1 MRWHSIGISLLALAV
16 SASLQAALITTEG
29 TGTGKHGDI
38 TVAVTFDQGKIQN
51 IQVLKSHENK
61 ILASKV
67 FTELKDNI
75 VKHNTVALDS
85 ITGATVS
92 SDGLKEAVAD
102 AAKKAKVA
110 LATGVVLKQNAPT
123 IPENTTYDVIVIGS
137 GGAGFSAAITAKDAG
152 ANVVVLEKMPTVGG
166 NSLISGA
173 EMAAANNWV
182 QQKLGITGDS
192 VELHYQDTMKGGDN
206 KGDPA
211 VVRTMVENALDA
223 ALWCRDTIGVE
234 FQEDNLFFFGG
245 HSKKRSLI
253 PKGATGT
260 EFIEKFVK
268 ASEKRQISI
277 LTNVKAESL
286 IQDASGRVVGVKAT
300 LNDKTYTFQAKK
312 GVILATGGFS
322 ANVAMRTAANP
333 FYGEKFKTTNMPGA
347 MGEGIT
353 MASKI
358 GAQVVNM
365 DQIQTYPMCDPVS
378 GAIELIDDARFE
390 GAILVNQEGKRFVE
404 ELGRRDVLSKA
415 ILDQTGSYCYALF
428 NDAIEKKSHAISHH
442 QDEVA
447 VFTKSGI
454 LHKGETLEDVAN
466 FFKVPVDS
474 LKATVAR
481 VNEFA
486 KTGKDTDF
494 NYRARFTDL
503 STGPY
508 WMYRGVPS
516 VHHTMGGLKI
526 NPKAQVLDAND
537 RPIPGLWAAGEV
549 TGSTHGSNRLGSNA
563 YADIIVFGRI
573 AGREASR

>member
-223 ALWCRDTIGVE
+223 VLWCRDTIGVE

-268 ASEKRQISI
+268 ASEKRQIPI

-494 NYRARFTDL
+494 NYRAR
-503 STGPY
+503 Y
-508 WMYRGVPS
+508 
-516 VHHTMGGLKI
+516 
-526 NPKAQVLDAND
+526 
-537 RPIPGLWAAGEV
+537 
-549 TGSTHGSNRLGSNA
+549 
-563 YADIIVFGRI
+563 
-573 AGREASR
+573 

>member
-268 ASEKRQISI
+268 ASEKRQIPI

-322 ANVAMRTAANP
+322 ANVAMRTAASP